1 MLEIERKFLVAK
13 DKWDEVLKSSCATI
27 SQAYLVNS
35 KEKTVRIRIK
45 DTKAFLTIKGETKGV
60 TRTEFEFE
68 YPVSQALSMLEIF
81 QLKVLKKKRFEIRFK
96 NTLWEVDVFEDG
108 LSGLIIAEVEL
119 ETEEATYEKPSWIG
133 EEVSHLPEYY
143 NANLISRL

>member
-13 DKWDEVLKSSCATI
+13 DKWDEVLKSSFATI
-27 SQAYLVNS
+27 SQAYIVNS

-68 YPVSQALSMLEIF
+68 IPVNQAISMLEIF
-81 QLKVLKKKRFEIRFK
+81 QLKVLKKKRFEIWFK

>member
-13 DKWDEVLKSSCATI
+13 DKWDEVLKSSFATI
-27 SQAYLVNS
+27 SQAYIVNS

-68 YPVSQALSMLEIF
+68 IPVNEAISMLEIF
-81 QLKVLKKKRFEIRFK
+81 QLKVLKKKRFEIWFK

-108 LSGLIIAEVEL
+108 LSGLIIAEAEL
-119 ETEEATYEKPSWIG
+119 ETEEAKYEKPSWIG